1 MPGSVGRP
9 AVERRLVIGV
19 MGHVDHGKTA
29 LVRALT
35 GMETDRLAEERRR
48 GISIALG
55 FAHLQAGDATIDLID
70 MPGHERFVRT
80 MVAGAAGIGGV
91 LLCVDAGE
99 GIKPQT
105 VEHLEVASLL
115 GLRRGVVAVTRSD
128 RVEAGRPS
136 EVGAA
141 GAALL
146 ASRGIACPPPVVCSA
161 LSGDGVGAVAAAL
174 AALAAGSAMVEDDGF
189 AWLPIDRAFSVAG
202 HGTVVTGTLRHGR
215 LTAGETMSLLPD
227 GRAVRL
233 RGLQVHGAKVSAA
246 EPGQRVA
253 VNLRDVAA
261 AEVRHGMALATPGS
275 LAPADWITVALEVVR
290 SAPRAVRSGERLVVL
305 GGTGETAARL
315 RLLDADSLEP
325 GGSGLAQLH
334 CEPPVVLPAR
344 GRAVLRQA
352 SPALTLGG
360 GQVLE
365 PASRRL
371 KRRNTAT
378 LVRLGRLSQAEPAE
392 VVRDAVAAAGMTGI
406 RLAEAARQAGLGTVR
421 AAAALQGA
429 PVAVLRGVAI
439 AEPALLQAASAVGR
453 LVAEAGDAGIGR
465 ARLAAALPQ
474 VGAEVLAEAEARL
487 VAAGRV
493 QAAGSSL
500 VIVSAAREQRRA
512 EESGTLSDRIM
523 TLIRSS
529 GLAPPDRSELARAD
543 ARLLPV
549 LNRLVTQG
557 ALIQASDRVQKRDF
571 LFHPEAIEDAKR
583 QLAPLL
589 GGGGLLTGEAGRALG
604 ITRKHA
610 VPLLEHLD
618 SVRFTRRVADR
629 RVLA

>member
-1 MPGSVGRP
+1 MPGAVGK
-9 AVERRLVIGV
+9 RLVIGV

-55 FAHLQAGDATIDLID
+55 FAHLQVGGTIIDLID
-70 MPGHERFVRT
+70 MPGHERFLRT

-91 LLCVDAGE
+91 LLAVDAGE

-115 GLRRGVVAVTRSD
+115 GLDRGVVAVTRCD
-128 RVEAGRPS
+128 RVDAGRAG

-141 GAALL
+141 AAGLL
-146 ASRGIACPPPVVCSA
+146 ASRGIACGAPVVCSA
-161 LSGDGVGAVAAAL
+161 LRGDGVGAVAAAL
-174 AALAAGSAMVEDDGF
+174 ARLADAAPAADDDGY

-215 LTAGETMSLLPD
+215 LAAGETMTLQPD

-233 RGLQVHGAKVSAA
+233 RGLQVHGAKVALA

-261 AEVRHGMALATPGS
+261 GEARRGMALATPGS
-275 LAPADWITVALEVVR
+275 LAPAAWITVALEVVR
-290 SAPRAVRSGERLVVL
+290 SAPRALGNGERLVLL
-305 GGTGETAARL
+305 GGTGESGARL

-325 GGSGLAQLH
+325 GGRGMAQLQ
-334 CEPPVVLPAR
+334 CEPPVALPAR
-344 GRAVLRQA
+344 GRVVLRQA
-352 SPALTLGG
+352 SPAVTLAGG
-360 GQVLE
+360 RVLE
-365 PASRRL
+365 PGSRRL
-371 KRRNTAT
+371 QRRNTAS
-378 LVRLGRLSQAEPAE
+378 LARLGRLAGAAPAE
-392 VVRDAVAAAGMTGI
+392 LVRDAVAAAGMTG
-406 RLAEAARQAGLGTVR
+406 LSLMEAARRAGLGAAA

-429 PVAVLRGVAI
+429 PVVVRRGVVVGEAGLRE
-439 AEPALLQAASAVGR
+439 AVDAVSRVVADAGDGGVGR
-453 LVAEAGDAGIGR
+453 V
-465 ARLAAALPQ
+465 RLAGVLPL
-474 VGAEVLAEAEARL
+474 VGPEVLAEAEARL

-493 QAAGSSL
+493 QAAGSAL
-500 VIVSAAREQRRA
+500 VVVSAAREQRRA
-512 EESGTLSDRIM
+512 EESGSLTERIM
-523 TLIRSS
+523 TLIKRH
-529 GLAPPDRSELARAD
+529 GLAPPDRTELARAD

-557 ALIQASDRVQKRDF
+557 ALIQATDRVQKRDF
-571 LFHPEAIEDAKR
+571 LFHPEAIEAAKR
-583 QLAPLL
+583 QLTPLL
-589 GGGGLLTGEAGRALG
+589 SGDGLLTGEAGRALG

-629 RVLA
+629 RVLG

>member
-1 MPGSVGRP
+1 MPGTVDPP
-9 AVERRLVIGV
+9 AGAPRLAVGV

-55 FAHLQAGDATIDLID
+55 FAHLQVGGTTIDLID
-70 MPGHERFVRT
+70 MPGHERFLRT

-91 LLCVDAGE
+91 LLAVDAGE

-105 VEHLEVASLL
+105 VEHVEVASLL
-115 GLRRGVVAVTRSD
+115 GLSRGVVAVTRSD
-128 RVEAGRPS
+128 RVDAARS
-136 EVGAA
+136 AEVGAA
-141 GAALL
+141 AAALL
-146 ASRGIACPPPVVCSA
+146 AARGIASAPPIACSA
-161 LSGDGVGAVAAAL
+161 LRGDRIGAVAAAL
-174 AALAAGSAMVEDDGF
+174 AELAATCRPVADDGF

-215 LTAGETMSLLPD
+215 LAAGDTMTLLPD

-233 RGLQVHGAKVSAA
+233 RGLQVHGAKVALA

-253 VNLRDVAA
+253 ANLRDVAA
-261 AEVRHGMALATPGS
+261 GQVRHGMALATPGS
-275 LAPADWITVALEVVR
+275 LAPAAWITLALEAVR
-290 SAPRAVRSGERLVVL
+290 SAARPLRSGERLVLL
-305 GGTGETAARL
+305 GGTGASTARL

-325 GGSGLAQLH
+325 GGCGLAQLH
-334 CEPPVVLPAR
+334 CEPPVALPAR
-344 GRAVLRQA
+344 GRVVLRQA
-352 SPALTLGG
+352 SPAATLGG
-360 GQVLE
+360 GRVLE

-371 KRRNTAT
+371 QRRNTAT
-378 LVRLGRLSQAEPAE
+378 LTRLARLSEAGPPDL
-392 VVRDAVAAAGMTGI
+392 VRDAVAAAGMSGI
-406 RLAEAARQAGLGTVR
+406 SLGEAARRAGLGVSR
-421 AAAALQGA
+421 AAAALQGT
-429 PVAVLRGVAI
+429 PVLLLRGVAVGE
-439 AEPALLQAASAVGR
+439 AALLQAVSAIGGM
-453 LVAEAGDAGIGR
+453 VAEAGDAGIGR
-465 ARLAAALPQ
+465 ARLAMALPK
-474 VGAEVLAEAEARL
+474 VGPEVLAEVEARL

-493 QAAGSSL
+493 RAAGAAL
-500 VIVSAAREQRRA
+500 LAVSAEREQRRA
-512 EESGTLSDRIM
+512 EESGGLADRIM
-523 TLIRSS
+523 GLIRSR
-529 GLAPPDRSELARAD
+529 GLAPPDRAELARAD

-557 ALIQASDRVQKRDF
+557 ALIQATDRVQKRDF
-571 LFHPEAIEDAKR
+571 LFHPAAIEDAKR

-589 GGGGLLTGEAGRALG
+589 SGNGLLTGEAGRALG